1 MQEIWKDIDGYVG
14 FYQVS
19 NLGRIKRIEHTDKM
33 GHTYKERI
41 VKCSNQGNGYLRVHL
56 SKNGI
61 SEWYRVHRLVATA
74 FLPKKDGL
82 DIVNHL
88 DNNPLNNCVDNLEL
102 TDYKGNMQHATK
114 QGRMHY
120 NPENLKKAQM
130 SRKRPVIASN
140 GAEVLR
146 FESATDAEKMGF
158 NHRHIS
164 NCCNKRYGHK
174 THKGYEWRYEN
185 E

>member
-1 MQEIWKDIDGYVG
+1 M
-14 FYQVS
+14 
-19 NLGRIKRIEHTDKM
+19 
-33 GHTYKERI
+33 
-41 VKCSNQGNGYLRVHL
+41 
-56 SKNGI
+56 
-61 SEWYRVHRLVATA
+61 HRLVATA

-88 DNNPLNNCVDNLEL
+88 DNNTLNNNVYNLEW

-120 NPENLKKAQM
+120 NPENLKKAQL

-140 GAEVLR
+140 GTEVLR
-146 FESATDAEKMGF
+146 FESAMDAEKMGF

-164 NCCNKRYGHK
+164 NCCNKRYGYK

>member
-1 MQEIWKDIDGYVG
+1 MGEIIIMTQTKYENVFVEGVNVYRIINGEYHRLSQFVD
-14 FYQVS
+14 
-19 NLGRIKRIEHTDKM
+19 NLGYYQTCFTINGKRK
-33 GHTYKERI
+33 Y
-41 VKCSNQGNGYLRVHL
+41 V
-56 SKNGI
+56 
-61 SEWYRVHRLVATA
+61 RVHRLIAETLIPNPNN
-74 FLPKKDGL
+74 LPM
-82 DIVNHL
+82 VNHI
-88 DNNPLNNCVDNLEL
+88 DGNRMNNCVDNLEW

-120 NPENLKKAQM
+120 NPENLKKAQL

-140 GAEVLR
+140 GTEVLR

-164 NCCNKRYGHK
+164 NCCNKRYGYK